1 MRTMDAVWTRADYMK
16 LPEGFPAE
24 LIEGFLV
31 KTPSPTYG
39 HQCIGG
45 AIYVK
50 LVGLVGGRRV
60 VMAPCDIP
68 LDILNV
74 YQPDVV
80 VWAQAPPMDVKQ
92 DDNPIPILVV
102 EVLSPSTERRDRDV
116 KTRHLLGA
124 GVKEVWLV
132 DPHRRAISVA
142 CIRSPREAVGGQTV
156 RSEVVEGF
164 ALCPDELFSG

>member
-1 MRTMDAVWTRADYMK
+1 MESMDAVWTRADYMK

-39 HQCIGG
+39 HQFFGG
-45 AIYVK
+45 RIYSK
-50 LVGLVGGRRV
+50 LKDLVGERRI

-68 LDILNV
+68 LDMLNV

-80 VWAQAPPMDVKQ
+80 VWAEAPPLDVKQ
-92 DDNPIPILVV
+92 DDNPLPILAV
-102 EVLSPSTERRDRDV
+102 EVFSPSTERRDRDV

-124 GVKEVWLV
+124 GVQEVWLI
-132 DPHRRAISVA
+132 DPSRRAITVA
-142 CIRSPREAVGGQTV
+142 SIDRPREALGDQTV
-156 RSEVVEGF
+156 SADGVAGF
-164 ALCPDELFSG
+164 TLSPNALFSD